1 MEKAHTGSEDAD
13 LLLDSVALNLHDF
26 YSGLE
31 RVFQYIASHVDRH
44 VPTGGE
50 WHRELLNQMSLE
62 VTGIRPAVLSNEI
75 INRLDEYLR
84 FRHVVRNVYTFHF
97 DLERLDR
104 LVKDLRPSFEQLR
117 ADLQDFSTFLK
128 EIAGES

>member
-1 MEKAHTGSEDAD
+1 
-13 LLLDSVALNLHDF
+13 
-26 YSGLE
+26 
-31 RVFQYIASHVDRH
+31 
-44 VPTGGE
+44 
-50 WHRELLNQMSLE
+50 MSLE